1 MERAAKSGSSAS
13 EPLPGRIPICGSR
26 AEASSVVDP
35 GKKES
40 MSGSGGAGGSSI
52 EVLGIPMDLDQD
64 RRRMDVGPSAIRY
77 ARLSDVLEGLGYAVS
92 DLGNVG
98 VPIPEMIE
106 AGGAEN
112 KGMPHLRSI
121 REVCER
127 TAAAAHD
134 VVAGGAFP
142 IFLGG
147 DHSVSIGTVSGMAV
161 AGRTGVVWVDAHADF
176 NTPETSPSG
185 NIHGMPLATL
195 TGRGHPDLVRVGGER
210 ERRGRRHDRAAQ
222 RGPGGAEDP
231 GGGRRRRLHDKR
243 GGRVRDR
250 RRRREDRGAPLA
262 PRSRAHLLRSGRDG
276 SGHRPRGGNARAW
289 WADLPGGPSPHGA
302 RQRDRQDH
310 LPRPCR
316 GR

>member
-121 REVCER
+121 REVYEGN
-127 TAAAAHD
+127 AAAARD

-142 IFLGG
+142 IFL
-147 DHSVSIGTVSGMAV
+147 
-161 AGRTGVVWVDAHADF
+161 
-176 NTPETSPSG
+176 
-185 NIHGMPLATL
+185 
-195 TGRGHPDLVRVGGER
+195 GGER

-222 RGPGGAEDP
+222 RGPGEAEDP

-276 SGHRPRGGNARAW
+276 SGHRPRGGDARARR
-289 WADLPGGPSPHGA
+289 ADLPGGPSPHGA